1 MRLTWTHHRIKKVTI
16 RGEVETKVDVFLT
29 EEGGVDATATNK
41 TRVTDKER
49 INPKWCAIDV
59 TKQGI
64 IRSTVPVGYL
74 SSKKRMRM
82 MMQIHKKLIMMHEVV
97 YLNEENTKQV

>member
-16 RGEVETKVDVFLT
+16 REEVETKVDVFLT
-29 EEGGVDATATNK
+29 EEGGMEATAANK

-74 SSKKRMRM
+74 SSKKRM
-82 MMQIHKKLIMMHEVV
+82 K
-97 YLNEENTKQV
+97 NENDDANTQEADNDA